1 MVGAGLFGSIIGKTL
16 ESKGLHVTYIDS
28 GEKRAGSRPAGCLM
42 KPSWMKSVS
51 NVPECMDLLGSLY
64 DVKTLAFKA
73 SLLSVNCSWVDPLE
87 IMSDSRNLVHAKVL
101 EVKDGEVVTEDKTYK
116 GLVIVAAGVWTKSL
130 LPQTPGMQALC
141 GSAVLGTGKVKNT
154 IHIIGP
160 YKQAVWFN
168 MGKDRTWFGDG
179 TSIIEKNFSL
189 EHQERT
195 KERALTLAGIEGR
208 MRTGA
213 RPYLKGGKLG
223 LFEKLGSRLFVSS
236 GGAKNGTILAAEHAV
251 RLLKMI

>member
-1 MVGAGLFGSIIGKTL
+1 
-16 ESKGLHVTYIDS
+16 
-28 GEKRAGSRPAGCLM
+28 M

-73 SLLSVNCSWVDPLE
+73 AMLSVNCSWVDPQD
-87 IMSDSRNLVHAKVL
+87 IMSEDRNLVHAKVL
-101 EVKDGEVVTEDKTYK
+101 EVGDGTVVTEDKTYK

-130 LPQTPGMQALC
+130 LPQIPDMQTLC
-141 GSAVLGTGKVKNT
+141 GSAILGTNNVKNT

-168 MGKDRTWFGDG
+168 MGKDRSWFGDG
-179 TSIIEKNFSL
+179 TAIIEKNFSS

-195 KERALTLAGIEGR
+195 RERASTLAGIDGK
-208 MRTGA
+208 MRTGS

-223 LFEKLGSRLFVSS
+223 LFEKLGDRLFVSS
-236 GGAKNGTILAAEHAV
+236 GGAKNGTILAAEHSV
-251 RLLKMI
+251 RLMKMI